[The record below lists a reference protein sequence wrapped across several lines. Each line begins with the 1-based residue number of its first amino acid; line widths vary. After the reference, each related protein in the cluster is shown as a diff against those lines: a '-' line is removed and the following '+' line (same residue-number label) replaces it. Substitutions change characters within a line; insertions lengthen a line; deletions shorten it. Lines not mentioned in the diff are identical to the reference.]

1 MTTIFLYIFIVGF
14 GLTIV
19 SAVLGVVD
27 LGMDGGADGV
37 TDLATAD
44 HANPSAVSPINFQS
58 VVAFMMG
65 FGGLGYLLT
74 KYDTVGP
81 ILAVVLASIGGIG
94 TGWLIVKW
102 LRFLTKGERP
112 LPPTEHVG
120 TIGKLT
126 IGIRAGGTGEM
137 VYSHHG
143 TRMVTAARSIEEH
156 GIARGEEV
164 VILRYEKGIAYVQ
177 PWAQLQ
183 RENESH

>member
-27 LGMDGGADGV
+27 GA
-37 TDLATAD
+37 TDLATGD

-65 FGGLGYLLT
+65 FGGVGYLLLT
-74 KYDTVGP
+74 YTTVGSF
-81 ILAVVLASIGGIG
+81 IAFALAAAGA
-94 TGWLIVKW
+94 TGSGWVIVKW

-126 IGIRAGGTGEM
+126 IGIRPGGTGEM

-143 TRMVTAARSIEEH
+143 TRMVTAARNVEEQA
-156 GIARGEEV
+156 IARGEEV